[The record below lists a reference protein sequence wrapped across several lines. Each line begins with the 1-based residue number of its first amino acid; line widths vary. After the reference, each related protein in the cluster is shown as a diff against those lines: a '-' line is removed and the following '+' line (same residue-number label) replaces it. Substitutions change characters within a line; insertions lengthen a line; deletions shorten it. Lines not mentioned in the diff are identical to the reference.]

1 MLELDIPIETIFLEF
16 GKGKNGVQGADFL
29 LKNPAGR
36 VPLIYDPNTGLYNL
50 LDVANTTLTE
60 SKGHHWPNPMRLPST
75 LPTTTIKQ
83 EVWPWTLSLRN
94 ILSISG

>member
-1 MLELDIPIETIFLEF
+1 MVVVLELDIPSEIVYLEF

-50 LDVANTTLTE
+50 LNLANTILTE
-60 SKGHHWPNPMRLPST
+60 AKEYHWPNPMRLPST
-75 LPTTTIKQ
+75 LPNTTMKEEI
-83 EVWPWTLSLRN
+83 
-94 ILSISG
+94 